1 MNRTASFTALAS
13 GLLRARATSS
23 GHRPGHTPARTL
35 QRLAMAALAALTAA
49 LVGCASPHPVPAGKP
64 GVDTAMPF
72 KPAEKVSTAALL
84 SKEDL
89 ALLEESTH
97 PVYRIGPGDVVRV
110 DVFGRPEVS
119 GKHVV
124 GPDGAITVP
133 VVGDVPLG
141 DRTRDEARSLLQAR
155 LREYFSNPH
164 LTLGIDEYTSN
175 QVTVLGRV
183 ERAGMQKFP
192 HPPTLA
198 EVLAGAGAMPILDK
212 QATLTRC
219 AIMRGRDKLI
229 WVDLKA
235 LLNGDPAYNLRM
247 KKGDIVFIPD
257 SSDTS
262 VYVLGMV
269 PKPGSYRLTPRMT
282 VLDALAQAGGPNED
296 AQPREIGVYRAGAN
310 QVEVISFDAL
320 IHPSRSVN
328 FALEDGDVVF
338 VPRSTLAEFGYFM
351 RQLSPGLSVLN
362 FGLTVKAASK

>member
-1 MNRTASFTALAS
+1 
-13 GLLRARATSS
+13 
-23 GHRPGHTPARTL
+23 
-35 QRLAMAALAALTAA
+35 MAALLA
-49 LVGCASPHPVPAGKP
+49 GCAAHPPAP
-64 GVDTAMPF
+64 ALPVSAQAAAF
-72 KPAEKVSTAALL
+72 KPAEKNSAATLM

-89 ALLEESTH
+89 ALLEEAAN
-97 PVYRIGPGDVVRV
+97 PIYQIGSGDVVRV
-110 DVFGRPEVS
+110 EVFGRPEVS

-124 GPDGAITVP
+124 GPDGRISVP
-133 VVGDVPLG
+133 IVGELALAE
-141 DRTRDEARSLLQAR
+141 RTREEARLLLEQR
-155 LREYFSNPH
+155 LRLYFTAPH
-164 LTLGIDEYTSN
+164 VTLGVDDYASN

-262 VYVLGMV
+262 VYVLGQV
-269 PKPGSYRLTPRMT
+269 LRPGSLRLTPRMT
-282 VLDALAQAGGPNED
+282 LLDAIAQSGGPSED
-296 AQPREIGVYRAGAN
+296 ARPSQIGVYRAGADK
-310 QVEVISFDAL
+310 VEVIAFDQL
-320 IHPSRSVN
+320 IDPSRKLN

-338 VPRSTLAEFGYFM
+338 VPRNSLAEFGYLM
-351 RQLSPGLSVLN
+351 RQISPGLSVFT
-362 FGLTVKAASK
+362 FGLSLKGSK